1 MTSFDLKISLLVNQI
16 PIWYANNPN
25 NANSV
30 IDLMFL
36 WADLNKIDNHL
47 ILPESRSL
55 SDYTSLTVDIYID
68 KEFIQEKRQI
78 IIWNSKDE
86 KKLLLNSWMLLAVL
100 IL

>member
-1 MTSFDLKISLLVNQI
+1 
-16 PIWYANNPN
+16 
-25 NANSV
+25 
-30 IDLMFL
+30 MFL

>member
-1 MTSFDLKISLLVNQI
+1 VTSFDLKISLLVNQI
-16 PIWYANNPN
+16 PIWYANNLN